1 MVTGAGIIGYVLMG
15 SVLGAQAKRLAN
27 AMDQMRRMLDFF
39 ILGKVIGNVRSNL
52 IKKFTKAFT
61 DY

>member
-1 MVTGAGIIGYVLMG
+1 MG